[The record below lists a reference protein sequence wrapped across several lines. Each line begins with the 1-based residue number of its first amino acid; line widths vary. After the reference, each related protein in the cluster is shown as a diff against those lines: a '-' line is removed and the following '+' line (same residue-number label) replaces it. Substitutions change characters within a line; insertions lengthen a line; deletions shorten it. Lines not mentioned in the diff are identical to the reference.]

1 MRCVRCS
8 ASLLSR
14 RAHRVPLPQVCVFY
28 LVLRGL
34 DTVEDDMS
42 IPEARGS
49 VQPGMRLRRSRASHA
64 QDVKIPALL
73 AFHKSIYDRKFS
85 AVRCGPRGARPRPAD
100 APPSPKECGPATK
113 GHYKELMTKFPLV
126 RRCRYCDACLCVA

>member
-1 MRCVRCS
+1 MRCVRCA
-8 ASLLSR
+8 ASVLRR
-14 RAHRVPLPQVCVFY
+14 RAQRVPLPQVCVFY

-42 IPEARGS
+42 IPEARAG
-49 VQPGMRLRRSRASHA
+49 VRPGTRLRRSLAPHA

-85 AVRCGPRGARPRPAD
+85 AVRRGPRGA
-100 APPSPKECGPATK
+100 PPTAG
-113 GHYKELMTKFPLV
+113 
-126 RRCRYCDACLCVA
+126 